1 MIRKAEIIDLMKI
14 KKITEACT
22 QDLIDQ
28 NIFQWNKNYPSLT
41 AFKEDIEEE
50 SLYVYLKKE
59 KIVGCIMFSEKKD
72 PLYNTVDWL
81 TPDNK
86 NLYIHRLAVHPK
98 SQRQG
103 IARKLMDFAEDFG
116 EKKRME
122 SIRLDTFSQNPRNI
136 RFYKARGYLNLGDV
150 YFENQSEDPFHCF
163 EKLIKRI

>member
-1 MIRKAEIIDLMKI
+1 
-14 KKITEACT
+14 
-22 QDLIDQ
+22 
-28 NIFQWNKNYPSLT
+28 
-41 AFKEDIEEE
+41 
-50 SLYVYLKKE
+50 
-59 KIVGCIMFSEKKD
+59 MFSEKKD
-72 PLYNTVDWL
+72 PLYNTVNWL

-103 IARKLMDFAEDFG
+103 IARQLMDFAEDFG

-150 YFENQSEDPFHCF
+150 YFENHSEDPFHCF

>member
-1 MIRKAEIIDLMKI
+1 MKENEENEDADKKKWKEGDFRGHKTAHRAMFRKAF
-14 KKITEACT
+14 
-22 QDLIDQ
+22 DLI
-28 NIFQWNKNYPSLT
+28 YL
-41 AFKEDIEEE
+41 EDIEEE

-72 PLYNTVDWL
+72 PLYNTVNWL

-103 IARKLMDFAEDFG
+103 IARQLMDFAEDFG